1 MSNDM
6 RAVLAAAAGG
16 DERARLALEV
26 FVHRLA
32 KAIAALVTSLDQLD
46 ALVFTGGI
54 GENSADVRGL
64 VLARLG
70 VLGLT
75 GDAEANAQ
83 HGRATGRRISN
94 PGPVQAMVVP
104 TDEELLIAG
113 DTARVIA
120 SRVG

>member
-1 MSNDM
+1 M
-6 RAVLAAAAGG
+6 
-16 DERARLALEV
+16 EV

-70 VLGLT
+70 FLGLT
-75 GDAEANAQ
+75 EDAEANAQ